1 MKISLRTI
9 YINVVRFVILAVL
22 VFLWE
27 LASGGIYEDFELI
40 SPLIIGR
47 PSLIAE
53 DFIRYVTSDLFIRDL
68 SATMQATIWGLIIGI
83 VSGVGLGI
91 IFAYSKF
98 VEDTFRP
105 FVVAI
110 NTLPRPA
117 LAPLITIWFGFGIIS
132 KILVS
137 WSIVFFI
144 IFFNTIQGI
153 KSIDPDLIKVVKVMG
168 SGRMGIIRHII
179 LPAIATWVFAA
190 FRVSVSF
197 ALIGA
202 VIGEFVGAHAGLGY
216 RILVASGLFETN
228 RVFTVLI
235 ILMILGICLVKF
247 SEYVENKVL
256 KWKPPTAIY

>member
-1 MKISLRTI
+1 MRSRLRDI
-9 YINVVRFVILAVL
+9 YINLVRVVILAIIT
-22 VFLWE
+22 FLWE
-27 LASGGIYEDFELI
+27 LISGGIYKDFELI

-47 PSLIAE
+47 PSLIAQ
-53 DFIRYVTSDLFIRDL
+53 DFVVYVSSDLFVRDFI
-68 SATMQATIWGLIIGI
+68 ATMNATIWGLIIGI
-83 VSGVGLGI
+83 VTGVGLGI

-98 VEDTFRP
+98 VEDAFRP

-117 LAPLITIWFGFGIIS
+117 LAPLITIWFGFGILS
-132 KILVS
+132 KIVVS

-168 SGRMGIIRHII
+168 AGRIGIIKHII

-190 FRVSVSF
+190 FKVSVSF

-235 ILMILGICLVKF
+235 ILMIVGICLVKF
-247 SEYVENKVL
+247 SEYIENKIL